1 MPLVQCQPAGRRGS
15 NKTQLHLL
23 LLFLSVLQTHG
34 YIIIP
39 PDYKYYNLKQ
49 APKITVQP
57 VSHTAF
63 SLDDVNLACEGSGD
77 PAPSFRW
84 VKDGKEFRREL
95 FESGTLTAEV
105 KEELRSYQGS
115 YRCYVANE
123 LGTAVSDLAHLI
135 TEPIPTLAKE
145 KRQKTRSFEEG
156 ESAVLYCNPPKSSV
170 TPKIHWMDIQL
181 RHIPLNER
189 VTTSLDGNLYFA
201 NLIVNDSREDYT
213 CNAHYISASVIL
225 PKERISIS
233 VTPSNSVVKN
243 RRPQLQKPAGS
254 HSSYLVLRGQTLT
267 LECIPK
273 GLPTPEV
280 QWERMDSPL
289 SPARVRMLKYKRWL
303 QIESVSEA
311 DDGEYTCTAQNS
323 QGSVKHHYSVT
334 VEAAPYWTRRPE
346 DHLYAPGETVRLDC
360 QAEGIPTPNITWS
373 INGVPI
379 AGTDS
384 DSRRHVSSGTLILT
398 DVQYSDTAVYQCEA
412 TNKHGNILVNTRV
425 HVVELPPQILTAD
438 GLVYKATE
446 GQTALLQCHTFG
458 SPQPKVD
465 WEIFNSGPALANA
478 KMSQTSDGNLQIS
491 DVSEDDSNM
500 YTCSVR
506 HSNRSISA
514 ELQVLNRTKI
524 VDPPQD
530 LRVLR
535 GDDAVLQC
543 KYTVDH
549 KLKQPTIQWKKDK
562 HKITSSANDDKYSEY
577 TDGSLK
583 ITDVQMEDSGIYSCE
598 ISTKLDSV
606 SATGSITVQDKPGS
620 PYSLGLS
627 EKKDRSVTLSWMPGA
642 ENNSPVS
649 EYVIERKEEQ
659 NPEKGRW
666 EEYRRVPQDIR
677 HLEIHLQPYN
687 TYHFRVR
694 AVNGIG
700 MSEPS
705 PPSDSYST
713 PAAKPDMNPENVTTV
728 STDSNSMVITWQELE
743 QRQFNGPGFKYKIY
757 WRQASGSSPHWK
769 ESSASNPP
777 FIVNGTGTF
786 IPFEIKVQAVNEL
799 GVGPEP
805 DAEIGY
811 SGEDLPL
818 EAPSEV
824 AVTELNKTT
833 VLVRWSPVSMESV
846 RGHLLGYK
854 IHLRKKG
861 PRTHSRRSL
870 PMQEPAADRNRV
882 IVVHGNKVEMVVS
895 DLQFYSN
902 YTLTVAPFN
911 SKGEGPHSKAYHFST
926 PEGAPG
932 PVSFLTFES
941 PSETEMTLR
950 WGAPNKPNGVLTGY
964 LLQYY
969 EPVPGISSEQLM
981 ESINLPLDTE
991 FTLKGLN
998 PQIQYHF
1005 MLRALTA
1012 AGDGEPIEIEGATL
1026 LDGEPPSAINIEA
1039 GQTSVNVSWVPGERQ
1054 RNFAFSFRYLKKRE
1068 GGEWEESEKV
1078 NSSQAF
1084 YQLQGLTPGV
1094 QYHLKIHPGNN
1105 SWEFKTAG
1113 PELHELPSSFA
1124 TQGWF
1129 IGLISAMVLLLLV
1142 LLILCYIKKSKG
1154 GKYSVKEN
1162 EEDQVNGAH
1171 TKKDGEFGEYNDNE
1185 KCSTN
1190 QQSVCESKSSS
1201 NDSLADYGDSVDI
1214 QFNEDGSFIGQY
1226 SGRRDPNGHA
1236 THGSSGATSPINP
1249 NMPPPSIS
1257 FPTSVTGFL
1266 GPN

>member
-1 MPLVQCQPAGRRGS
+1 MTVTYMQKKKKSRMNQCPLLMCVLNQYL
-15 NKTQLHLL
+15 KLL
-23 LLFLSVLQTHG
+23 LSVKAQTLKNYSG
-34 YIIIP
+34 YF
-39 PDYKYYNLKQ
+39 
-49 APKITVQP
+49 
-57 VSHTAF
+57 TA
-63 SLDDVNLACEGSGD
+63 
-77 PAPSFRW
+77 
-84 VKDGKEFRREL
+84 
-95 FESGTLTAEV
+95 
-105 KEELRSYQGS
+105 
-115 YRCYVANE
+115 
-123 LGTAVSDLAHLI
+123 
-135 TEPIPTLAKE
+135 IPTLAKE

-425 HVVELPPQILTAD
+425 HVLPPQILTAD

-458 SPQPKVD
+458 SPQPKPNFPAVD
-465 WEIFNSGPALANA
+465 LLVFIVW
-478 KMSQTSDGNLQIS
+478 D
-491 DVSEDDSNM
+491 
-500 YTCSVR
+500 
-506 HSNRSISA
+506 
-514 ELQVLNRTKI
+514 LNGCR
-524 VDPPQD
+524 
-530 LRVLR
+530 
-535 GDDAVLQC
+535 
-543 KYTVDH
+543 
-549 KLKQPTIQWKKDK
+549 
-562 HKITSSANDDKYSEY
+562 YSEY

-642 ENNSPVS
+642 ENNSP
-649 EYVIERKEEQ
+649 RKEEQ

-926 PEGAPG
+926 PEGGKVIFYSAF
-932 PVSFLTFES
+932 SFLTFES

-1026 LDGEPPSAINIEA
+1026 LDG
-1039 GQTSVNVSWVPGERQ
+1039 GE
-1054 RNFAFSFRYLKKRE
+1054 
-1068 GGEWEESEKV
+1068 
-1078 NSSQAF
+1078 
-1084 YQLQGLTPGV
+1084 
-1094 QYHLKIHPGNN
+1094 
-1105 SWEFKTAG
+1105 TA
-1113 PELHELPSSFA
+1113 HSFA

>member
-1 MPLVQCQPAGRRGS
+1 MS
-15 NKTQLHLL
+15 
-23 LLFLSVLQTHG
+23 
-34 YIIIP
+34 P
-39 PDYKYYNLKQ
+39 PDIKQ
-49 APKITVQP
+49 APKITAQP

-63 SLDDVNLACEGSGD
+63 SLDDVNLACEASGD
-77 PAPSFRW
+77 PVPSFRW
-84 VKDGKEFRREL
+84 VKDGEEFRREL
-95 FESGTLTAEV
+95 FESGTLTADD

-123 LGTAVSDLAHLI
+123 LGTAVSDLVHLI

-145 KRQKTRSFEEG
+145 KRQKRRSFEEG
-156 ESAVLYCNPPKSSV
+156 ETTVLYCNPPKSSV
-170 TPKIHWMDIQL
+170 TPKIHWMDMQL

-201 NLIVNDSREDYT
+201 NLLDSDSREDYT
-213 CNAHYISASVIL
+213 CNAHYINASVIL
-225 PKERISIS
+225 PKEPIAIS
-233 VTPSNSVVKN
+233 VTPCNRPVKAVTA
-243 RRPQLQKPAGS
+243 LCLCLS
-254 HSSYLVLRGQTLT
+254 
-267 LECIPK
+267 
-273 GLPTPEV
+273 PTPEV
-280 QWERMDSPL
+280 RWERMDSPL
-289 SPARVRMLKYKRWL
+289 SPARVRMLNYEHWL
-303 QIESVSEA
+303 QIESVSEG

-323 QGSVKHHYSVT
+323 QGSVKHHYAVT

-346 DHLYAPGETVRLDC
+346 DQLYAPGETVRLDC

-384 DSRRHVSSGTLILT
+384 DARRHVSSGTLILT

-412 TNKHGNILVNTRV
+412 TNKHGNILVNTHV

-438 GLVYKATE
+438 GLMYKATE
-446 GQTALLQCHTFG
+446 GQAVLLRCRTFG

-465 WEIFNSGPALANA
+465 WEIFEFGPALANA

-491 DVSEDDSNM
+491 DVSEDDSNI

-514 ELQVLNRTKI
+514 ELEVLNRTKI

-562 HKITSSANDDKYSEY
+562 HKITSSANDDKYTEY
-577 TDGSLK
+577 LDGSLK
-583 ITDVQMEDSGIYSCE
+583 ITDIRMEDSGIYSCE

-620 PYSLGLS
+620 PHSLELS
-627 EKKDRSVTLSWMPGA
+627 ERKERRVTLSWMPGA
-642 ENNSPVS
+642 QNNSPVS
-649 EYVIERKEEQ
+649 EYVIEKKEEQ
-659 NPEKGRW
+659 NPEKGHW

-677 HLEIHLQPYN
+677 HLEIHLQPYS

-700 MSEPS
+700 ISEPS
-705 PPSDSYST
+705 PPSDSYRWVFTFNQNFTST
-713 PAAKPDMNPENVTTV
+713 
-728 STDSNSMVITWQELE
+728 STSL
-743 QRQFNGPGFKYKIY
+743 
-757 WRQASGSSPHWK
+757 
-769 ESSASNPP
+769 
-777 FIVNGTGTF
+777 
-786 IPFEIKVQAVNEL
+786 
-799 GVGPEP
+799 
-805 DAEIGY
+805 
-811 SGEDLPL
+811 
-818 EAPSEV
+818 
-824 AVTELNKTT
+824 
-833 VLVRWSPVSMESV
+833 
-846 RGHLLGYK
+846 HLLFFALSLSLSLE

-861 PRTHSRRSL
+861 PRTHSRRGL

-882 IVVHGNKVEMVVS
+882 IVVHGNKVETAVS

-941 PSETEMTLR
+941 PSETEITLR
-950 WGAPNKPNGVLTGY
+950 WEAPDKPNGVLTGY
-964 LLQYY
+964 LLQYN
-969 EPVPGISSEQLM
+969 EPVPGISSAQLM
-981 ESINLPLDTE
+981 ESINLPLVTE
-991 FTLKGLN
+991 FTLKSLN
-998 PQIQYHF
+998 PRIQYHF
-1005 MLRALTA
+1005 KLRALTT
-1012 AGDGEPIEIEGATL
+1012 AGEGEPIEMEGATL

-1054 RNFAFSFRYLKKRE
+1054 RNFAFSFRYLKKS
-1068 GGEWEESEKV
+1068 GE
-1078 NSSQAF
+1078 
-1084 YQLQGLTPGV
+1084 
-1094 QYHLKIHPGNN
+1094 
-1105 SWEFKTAG
+1105 
-1113 PELHELPSSFA
+1113 
-1124 TQGWF
+1124 
-1129 IGLISAMVLLLLV
+1129 GLINFDPLSLNPEGMKHSVFSLCHSIITDVDHHHQTLAMKVCFHKLYL
-1142 LLILCYIKKSKG
+1142 Y
-1154 GKYSVKEN
+1154 
-1162 EEDQVNGAH
+1162 
-1171 TKKDGEFGEYNDNE
+1171 DNE
-1185 KCSTN
+1185 KCSIS
-1190 QQSVCESKSSS
+1190 QQSVCESKRSS

-1226 SGRRDPNGHA
+1226 SGRKDPNSHG
-1236 THGSSGATSPINP
+1236 THGSSGTTSPINP

>member
-39 PDYKYYNLKQ
+39 PDLKQ

-1054 RNFAFSFRYLKKRE
+1054 RNFAFSFRYLKKR
-1068 GGEWEESEKV
+1068 
-1078 NSSQAF
+1078 
-1084 YQLQGLTPGV
+1084 
-1094 QYHLKIHPGNN
+1094 
-1105 SWEFKTAG
+1105 
-1113 PELHELPSSFA
+1113 
-1124 TQGWF
+1124 
-1129 IGLISAMVLLLLV
+1129 
-1142 LLILCYIKKSKG
+1142 
-1154 GKYSVKEN
+1154 VKEN

-1171 TKKDGEFGEYNDNE
+1171 TKKDGEFGEYKSLESDNE

>member
-39 PDYKYYNLKQ
+39 PDLKQ

-267 LECIPK
+267 LECIPE

-289 SPARVRMLKYKRWL
+289 SPERVRMLKYKRWL

-620 PYSLGLS
+620 PHSLGLS

-677 HLEIHLQPYN
+677 HLEIHLQPYS

-861 PRTHSRRSL
+861 PRTHSRKSL
-870 PMQEPAADRNRV
+870 LMQEPAADRNRV

-1039 GQTSVNVSWVPGERQ
+1039 GQTSVNVSWVPGERR
-1054 RNFAFSFRYLKKRE
+1054 RNFAFSFRYLKKR
-1068 GGEWEESEKV
+1068 
-1078 NSSQAF
+1078 
-1084 YQLQGLTPGV
+1084 
-1094 QYHLKIHPGNN
+1094 
-1105 SWEFKTAG
+1105 
-1113 PELHELPSSFA
+1113 
-1124 TQGWF
+1124 
-1129 IGLISAMVLLLLV
+1129 
-1142 LLILCYIKKSKG
+1142 
-1154 GKYSVKEN
+1154 VKEN

-1171 TKKDGEFGEYNDNE
+1171 TKKDGEFGEYKSLESDNE

-1236 THGSSGATSPINP
+1236 THGSSGATSPVNP